1 MLPGTE
7 ENTQNAFPGFAS
19 GAGTLPEAGFWFPDS
34 AGDTRNAVTDS
45 LPLAG
50 FMFSDKTATDTDSE
64 SEEDYIN
71 GARNQPNKVTLT
83 VMETDI
89 TQSAGWASR
98 MMNALEAVKRSREVC
113 QVITP
118 LRAYDNMLLTDFTVT
133 QDETTPYG
141 WSGTLVFTETNGGA
155 STRRYS
161 NSSRITDVAAIRA
174 YDRKR
179 ANRSLSQSSL
189 RKMLQRAG
197 IR

>member
-1 MLPGTE
+1 MTPSIVFIRVPRYDYEYRFTGV
-7 ENTQNAFPGFAS
+7 TQIRHS
-19 GAGTLPEAGFWFPDS
+19 MT
-34 AGDTRNAVTDS
+34 V
-45 LPLAG
+45 
-50 FMFSDKTATDTDSE
+50 KTATDTDSE

-197 IR
+197 IRRCQN